1 MKLLKAQVKMNL
13 AVELL
18 NLQLPPSKI
27 KKKIRIQ
34 LIFKSKKDKKN
45 REERKEKLLK
55 KRNKKLNRTDK
66 EEKI

>member
-13 AVELL
+13 AVEHL

-34 LIFKSKKDKKN
+34 LIFKNKKDKKN
-45 REERKEKLLK
+45 KEERKEKLLK